1 MKKPVKK
8 LVIKTIVW
16 FVGGVL
22 LSAILQHAHP
32 MITADTAVKQL
43 EDSDSA
49 YLQFKAVMG
58 IGSTFILAGYTVIA
72 LFFLH
77 FDIKKLF
84 KGDK

>member
-1 MKKPVKK
+1 MKK
-8 LVIKTIVW
+8 LAIKSVAW
-16 FVGGVL
+16 LVGGVL
-22 LSAILQHAHP
+22 LSAMLQQVHP

-43 EDSDSA
+43 EDSDSS

-58 IGSTFILAGYTVIA
+58 VGSTVILGIYIVIA

-77 FDIKKLF
+77 FDVKKLIK

>member
-1 MKKPVKK
+1 MKK
-8 LVIKTIVW
+8 LVIKSIAW

-22 LSAILQHAHP
+22 LSAILQQAHP

-58 IGSTFILAGYTVIA
+58 VGSTLILAIYVVVA
-72 LFFLH
+72 MFFLH
-77 FDIKKLF
+77 FDVKKLF
-84 KGDK
+84 KKGDK

>member
-1 MKKPVKK
+1 MKK
-8 LVIKTIVW
+8 LVIKSIAW

-22 LSAILQHAHP
+22 LSAILQQAHP

-49 YLQFKAVMG
+49 YLQFQAVMG
-58 IGSTFILAGYTVIA
+58 ISSTIILAVYIVIA

-77 FDIKKLF
+77 FDVKKLRK

>member
-1 MKKPVKK
+1 MKK
-8 LVIKTIVW
+8 LVIKSIAW

-22 LSAILQHAHP
+22 LSAILQQAHP

-58 IGSTFILAGYTVIA
+58 VGSTIILSMYIVIA

-77 FDIKKLF
+77 FDVKKLF
-84 KGDK
+84 KKDGK